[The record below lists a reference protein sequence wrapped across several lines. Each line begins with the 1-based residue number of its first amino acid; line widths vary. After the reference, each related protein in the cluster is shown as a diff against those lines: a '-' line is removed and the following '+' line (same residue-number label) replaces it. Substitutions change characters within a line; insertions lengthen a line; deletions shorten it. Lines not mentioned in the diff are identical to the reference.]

1 MAARKTQRCK
11 GTAWLIVSAMT
22 TAVTFAAVDCVRA
35 ADDWPNRPITMINP
49 FAAGG
54 PNDVPA
60 RMFAQRMGGF
70 SASKSSLRM
79 SAVQVG

>member
-1 MAARKTQRCK
+1 
-11 GTAWLIVSAMT
+11 MT

-60 RMFAQRMGGF
+60 RMFAQRMGEILGQ
-70 SASKSSLRM
+70 
-79 SAVQVG
+79 QVIVENVGGAGGMIGAARRKGLT